1 MRRRAF
7 TLLETVATFV
17 IVGVL
22 LGAGFVAF
30 NRTETGVTDERYQI
44 ELRQF
49 ASSFAAYEESR
60 GYFPLDAA
68 TLRALEPGVTLLANG
83 TSTKSNEY
91 ALATGTD
98 ALDVSVTVLGLAVLN
113 HDANRCFTL
122 TQPPTDAETVTYR
135 SGVFTPTAEM
145 PCSGT
150 SALLQSGQA
159 W

>member
-1 MRRRAF
+1 MRSRAF
-7 TLLETVATFV
+7 TLLETVVTFV

-30 NRTETGVTDERYQI
+30 NRVETGVTDERYHN

-68 TLRALEPGVTLLANG
+68 TLRALEPGLTFLANG
-83 TSTKSNEY
+83 TSTKSTEY

-113 HDANRCFTL
+113 RDANRCFTL
-122 TQPPTDAETVTYR
+122 TQPPTDAENVTYR